1 MNIQKKIYYK
11 TCLVLEHESYNIGT
25 VSTNARKKYLA
36 KILRYAQEDDTLNMY
51 MQSFRGK
58 YSIAKKKA
66 RIEGG
71 NRRHYHV

>member
-11 TCLVLEHESYNIGT
+11 TCLVLEHESYNA
-25 VSTNARKKYLA
+25 SKKGLA

-51 MQSFRGK
+51 MRSFRGK